1 MKTIGLLIASIT
13 LLGGCD
19 RPEPPTT
26 AAGETE
32 TIAPETAAVTATDI
46 ADAANATYLG
56 IYDEPVSLRDG
67 SFEGASFVE
76 GGASR
81 PRVELVPEFTVTGDL
96 IGNGSEQ
103 TVVLLEENS
112 GGSGSFGYLAVLT
125 GAATDLAGVTT
136 ASLGDRVQIRSAVI
150 EEQELRIQVVQTGQD
165 DAACCPSVKALRR
178 WTLEQSR
185 LVEGGAE
192 IVGTLSIADLEKVE
206 WRLERM
212 DGVTE
217 LPADSAI
224 TLEFDSGRIAGQSGC
239 NRYMGAAQA
248 GGMPGELSFGQTAGT
263 MMACPEPLMQL
274 ERTYLGALGQ
284 VARYGFKAG
293 RLVLTSIDEAGDVG
307 HLVFSPHPLP
317 E

>member
-1 MKTIGLLIASIT
+1 MKLIGLLIASFT
-13 LLGGCD
+13 LLCGCQKQ
-19 RPEPPTT
+19 EPPTP

-32 TIAPETAAVTATDI
+32 TIAPSTPAVTATDS

-56 IYDEPVSLRDG
+56 IYDEPVTLRDG
-67 SFEGASFVE
+67 VFEGRPFVE

-81 PRVELVPEFTVTGDL
+81 PRVELVPGFTVTGDL
-96 IGNGSEQ
+96 TGDGSEQ

-112 GGSGSFGYLAVLT
+112 GGSGSFGYLAI
-125 GAATDLAGVTT
+125 LAGAGTDRAGVAT

-150 EEQELRIQVVQTGQD
+150 EEQELRIQVVETGED

-178 WTLEQSR
+178 WTLEESR
-185 LVEGGAE
+185 LVEGEAE
-192 IVGTLSIADLEKVE
+192 IAGTLSIADLEGLE
-206 WRLERM
+206 WRLEQM

-217 LPADSAI
+217 LSGDSAV
-224 TLEFDSGRIAGQSGC
+224 TLVFDAGRIAGQSGC
-239 NRYMGAAQA
+239 NRYMGAAEG

-263 MMACPEPLMQL
+263 MMACPDPLMQL

-284 VARYGFKAG
+284 VTRYGFRAG